1 MPINFSAIQD
11 DINRLNKKTS
21 KDSAKNDD
29 LFWKPEKEHIIR
41 IVPYPHDSSDSLR
54 RIYFHYGLS
63 EKPIVSPVTYGMD
76 DPIMQWA
83 KKLQAEGNKDSW
95 IRGKKLEPKL
105 RVYAPILVRGE
116 ESKGVRFYGFT
127 EAVYATLAKFLN
139 SGDYGDISDLTNG
152 NDIYVEYH
160 KKQGDGYPSTSIMIK
175 PNKTAAFS
183 DNEVGAKALSEVPK
197 LEDIFKAPT
206 KEELIKVLENYLY
219 PKPNTDFV
227 DKAIGNHMAGN
238 IAPTFTPNNSGGTSQ
253 SLGIPSPTVESS
265 NSSNAFS
272 SNPMTVES
280 PQVSNAMLEFERLL
294 NSK

>member
-1 MPINFSAIQD
+1 MPINFSAIQE
-11 DINRLNKKTS
+11 DINRLNKKIS
-21 KDSAKNDD
+21 KDSTKNDD

-41 IVPYPHDSSDSLR
+41 IVPYPHDATDSLR
-54 RIYFHYGLS
+54 RVYFHYGLS

-160 KKQGDGYPSTSIMIK
+160 KKQGDGYPSTTIMIK
-175 PNKTAAFS
+175 PNKSAAFS
-183 DNEVGAKALSEVPK
+183 DNQVGAKALSEVPK
-197 LEDIFKAPT
+197 LEDIFKAPP
-206 KEELIKVLENYLY
+206 KEELIKILENYLY

-227 DKAIGNHMAGN
+227 EKAIGN
-238 IAPTFTPNNSGGTSQ
+238 IEPTFNPANGGEISQ
-253 SLGIPSPTVESS
+253 LFDNPLPTVQSS
-265 NSSNAFS
+265 NSSNAFAG
-272 SNPMTVES
+272 NPMSNES

>member
-1 MPINFSAIQD
+1 MPINFSAIQE
-11 DINRLNKKTS
+11 DINRLNKKIS
-21 KDSAKNDD
+21 KDSTKNDD

-41 IVPYPHDSSDSLR
+41 IVPYPHDATDSLR
-54 RIYFHYGLS
+54 RVYFHYGLS

-160 KKQGDGYPSTSIMIK
+160 KKQGDGYPSTTIMIK
-175 PNKTAAFS
+175 PNKSAAFS
-183 DNEVGAKALSEVPK
+183 DNQVGAKALSEVPK
-197 LEDIFKAPT
+197 LEDIFKAPP
-206 KEELIKVLENYLY
+206 KEELIKILENYLY
-219 PKPNTDFV
+219 LKKQV
-227 DKAIGNHMAGN
+227 
-238 IAPTFTPNNSGGTSQ
+238 
-253 SLGIPSPTVESS
+253 VE
-265 NSSNAFS
+265 
-272 SNPMTVES
+272 
-280 PQVSNAMLEFERLL
+280 L
-294 NSK
+294 

>member
-1 MPINFSAIQD
+1 MPINFSAIQE
-11 DINRLNKKTS
+11 DINRLNKKIS
-21 KDSAKNDD
+21 KDSTKNDD

-41 IVPYPHDSSDSLR
+41 IVPYPHDATDSLR
-54 RIYFHYGLS
+54 RVYFHYGLS

-160 KKQGDGYPSTSIMIK
+160 KKQGDGYPSTTIMIK

-183 DNEVGAKALSEVPK
+183 DNQVGAKALSEVPK
-197 LEDIFKAPT
+197 LEDIFKAPP

-227 DKAIGNHMAGN
+227 DRAIASIVSTSNPAN
-238 IAPTFTPNNSGGTSQ
+238 GGEISQ
-253 SLGIPSPTVESS
+253 SFDNPLPTVQSS
-265 NSSNAFS
+265 NSSNAFAG
-272 SNPMTVES
+272 NPMSNES

>member
-1 MPINFSAIQD
+1 MPINFSAIQE
-11 DINRLNKKTS
+11 DINRLNKKIS
-21 KDSAKNDD
+21 KDSTKNDD

-41 IVPYPHDSSDSLR
+41 IVPYPHDATDSLR
-54 RIYFHYGLS
+54 RVYFHYGLS

-160 KKQGDGYPSTSIMIK
+160 KKQGDGYPSTTIMIK
-175 PNKTAAFS
+175 PNKSAAFS
-183 DNEVGAKALSEVPK
+183 DNQIGAKALSEVPK

-227 DKAIGNHMAGN
+227 EKAIGN
-238 IAPTFTPNNSGGTSQ
+238 IVPTFNPANGGEISQ
-253 SLGIPSPTVESS
+253 SFDNGLPTFQSS
-265 NSSNAFS
+265 NSSNDFAG
-272 SNPMTVES
+272 NPMSNES

>member
-11 DINRLNKKTS
+11 DINRLNKKTA
-21 KDSAKNDD
+21 KDSTKNDD
-29 LFWKPEKEHIIR
+29 LFWKPEKEHVIR

-54 RIYFHYGLS
+54 RIYFHYGLTD
-63 EKPIVSPVTYGMD
+63 KPIVSPVTFGMD

-116 ESKGVRFYGFT
+116 EHKGIRFFGFT

-160 KKQGDGYPSTSIMIK
+160 KKQGDGYPSTTIMIK

-183 DNEVGAKALSEVPK
+183 DNQVGAKALSEIPK
-197 LEDIFKAPT
+197 LEEIFKAPT

-227 DKAIGNHMAGN
+227 DKAIGNSVAGDVV
-238 IAPTFTPNNSGGTSQ
+238 PTFTPANGGSISQ
-253 SLGIPSPTVESS
+253 SYATFENSTS
-265 NSSNAFS
+265 NVQSSNAFAG
-272 SNPMTVES
+272 NPMSNES
-280 PQVSNAMLEFERLL
+280 PQVSSAMLEFERLL

>member
-1 MPINFSAIQD
+1 MPINFSAIQE
-11 DINRLNKKTS
+11 DINRLNKKIS
-21 KDSAKNDD
+21 KDSTKNDD

-41 IVPYPHDSSDSLR
+41 IVPYPHDATDSLR
-54 RIYFHYGLS
+54 RVYFHYGLS

-160 KKQGDGYPSTSIMIK
+160 KKQGDGYPSTTIMIK
-175 PNKTAAFS
+175 PNKSAAFS
-183 DNEVGAKALSEVPK
+183 DNQVGAKALSEVPK

-227 DKAIGNHMAGN
+227 EKAIGN
-238 IAPTFTPNNSGGTSQ
+238 IEPTFNPANGGEISQ
-253 SLGIPSPTVESS
+253 LFDNPLPTVQSS
-265 NSSNAFS
+265 NSSNAFAG
-272 SNPMTVES
+272 NPMSNES

>member
-1 MPINFSAIQD
+1 MPINFSAIQE
-11 DINRLNKKTS
+11 DINRLNKKIS
-21 KDSAKNDD
+21 KDSTKKDD
-29 LFWKPEKEHIIR
+29 LFWKTEKEHIIR
-41 IVPYPHDSSDSLR
+41 IVPYPHDATDSLR
-54 RIYFHYGLS
+54 RVYFHYGLS

-160 KKQGDGYPSTSIMIK
+160 KKQGDGYPSTTIMIK
-175 PNKTAAFS
+175 PNKSAAFS
-183 DNEVGAKALSEVPK
+183 DNQVGAKALSEVPK
-197 LEDIFKAPT
+197 LEDIFKAPP
-206 KEELIKVLENYLY
+206 KEELIKILENYLY

-227 DKAIGNHMAGN
+227 EKAIGN
-238 IAPTFTPNNSGGTSQ
+238 IEPTFNPANGGEISQ
-253 SLGIPSPTVESS
+253 LFDNPLPTVQSS
-265 NSSNAFS
+265 NSSNAFAG
-272 SNPMTVES
+272 NPMSNES

>member
-1 MPINFSAIQD
+1 
-11 DINRLNKKTS
+11 
-21 KDSAKNDD
+21 
-29 LFWKPEKEHIIR
+29 
-41 IVPYPHDSSDSLR
+41 
-54 RIYFHYGLS
+54 
-63 EKPIVSPVTYGMD
+63 VTYGMD

-160 KKQGDGYPSTSIMIK
+160 KKQGDGYPSTTIMIK
-175 PNKTAAFS
+175 PNKSAAFS
-183 DNEVGAKALSEVPK
+183 DNQVGAKALSEVPK
-197 LEDIFKAPT
+197 LEDIFKAPP

-227 DKAIGNHMAGN
+227 EKAIGN
-238 IAPTFTPNNSGGTSQ
+238 IVPTFNPANGGEISQ
-253 SLGIPSPTVESS
+253 SFDNPLPTVQSS
-265 NSSNAFS
+265 NSSNAFAG
-272 SNPMTVES
+272 NPMSNES

>member
-1 MPINFSAIQD
+1 MPINFSAIQE
-11 DINRLNKKTS
+11 DINRLNKKIS
-21 KDSAKNDD
+21 KDSTKNDD

-41 IVPYPHDSSDSLR
+41 IVPYPHDATDSLR
-54 RIYFHYGLS
+54 RVYFHYGLS

-160 KKQGDGYPSTSIMIK
+160 KKHGDGYPSTTIMIK
-175 PNKTAAFS
+175 PNKSAAFS
-183 DNEVGAKALSEVPK
+183 DNQVGAKALSEVPK
-197 LEDIFKAPT
+197 LEDIFKAPP
-206 KEELIKVLENYLY
+206 KEELIKILENYLY

-227 DKAIGNHMAGN
+227 EKAIGN
-238 IAPTFTPNNSGGTSQ
+238 IEPTFNPANGGEISQ
-253 SLGIPSPTVESS
+253 LFDNPLPTVQSS
-265 NSSNAFS
+265 NSSNAFAG
-272 SNPMTVES
+272 NPMSNES